1 MRVPLY
7 MVDLR
12 ETSKGTELLIA
23 DAFSDNER
31 SKKVL
36 RKVGFEK
43 CAKYS
48 WVSKREV
55 FRYSLPKEVLR
66 S

>member
-1 MRVPLY
+1 

-48 WVSKREV
+48 GVSKKEV
-55 FRYSLPKEVLR
+55 GEIEIFRYPLPKEVLR